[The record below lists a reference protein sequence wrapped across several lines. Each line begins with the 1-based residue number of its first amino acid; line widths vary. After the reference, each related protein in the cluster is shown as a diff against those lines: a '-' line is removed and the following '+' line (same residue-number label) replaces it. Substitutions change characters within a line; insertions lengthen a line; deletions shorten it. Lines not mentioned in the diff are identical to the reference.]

1 VFVLAALGG
10 LVRPA
15 DLAMRGAL
23 VAETIPSDRLVGA
36 MGASRTTAD
45 SARIVGS
52 LAGAGLFAAFG
63 MGPAYLGITLVYIT
77 GFLLTL
83 GTGAPRHFVGAIP
96 SFAFWRDLREG
107 LTYVWDAPSS
117 LAALLLAFLVN
128 MTAFPLTS
136 GLLPYVAREIYH
148 IDQTGLGTLIA
159 SFAVGSLVGSIT
171 ISMAGRLIRP
181 ARMMLVFAVVWYAM
195 LLVFVHMT
203 DALHGRAVLLLG
215 GLAQSLSLVPMS
227 VMLLQGAGAQF
238 RGRVMGLRMLAIYGL
253 PIGLM
258 AAGALIDRFGFPL
271 ATTLLCSSGLVLTM
285 AIAVHWRAALWPREA
300 AANAR

>member
-1 VFVLAALGG
+1 
-10 LVRPA
+10 
-15 DLAMRGAL
+15 M
-23 VAETIPSDRLVGA
+23 
-36 MGASRTTAD
+36 
-45 SARIVGS
+45 
-52 LAGAGLFAAFG
+52 
-63 MGPAYLGITLVYIT
+63 
-77 GFLLTL
+77 
-83 GTGAPRHFVGAIP
+83 
-96 SFAFWRDLREG
+96 
-107 LTYVWDAPSS
+107 WDAPSS

-159 SFAVGSLVGSIT
+159 SFAIGVAARLDRDQHGRAADPPGAHDAGVRRRLVRDAAGVRAH
-171 ISMAGRLIRP
+171 AGR
-181 ARMMLVFAVVWYAM
+181 AA
-195 LLVFVHMT
+195 
-203 DALHGRAVLLLG
+203 GRAVLLLA

-227 VMLLQGAGAQF
+227 VMLLHGAGARF

-253 PIGLM
+253 PLGLM

>member
-1 VFVLAALGG
+1 
-10 LVRPA
+10 
-15 DLAMRGAL
+15 
-23 VAETIPSDRLVGA
+23 
-36 MGASRTTAD
+36 
-45 SARIVGS
+45 
-52 LAGAGLFAAFG
+52 
-63 MGPAYLGITLVYIT
+63 
-77 GFLLTL
+77 
-83 GTGAPRHFVGAIP
+83 
-96 SFAFWRDLREG
+96 
-107 LTYVWDAPSS
+107 
-117 LAALLLAFLVN
+117 
-128 MTAFPLTS
+128 
-136 GLLPYVAREIYH
+136 
-148 IDQTGLGTLIA
+148 
-159 SFAVGSLVGSIT
+159 
-171 ISMAGRLIRP
+171 
-181 ARMMLVFAVVWYAM
+181 MMLVFAVVWYAM

-203 DALHGRAVLLLG
+203 DPPHGRAVLLLG